1 MKISSWFVNYI
12 FFINFMVFKLFLFVF
27 CLLFFAFI
35 HTIEANLFE
44 IVTVYHF
51 CHFFLLFYILKSY
64 VLSLTAF
71 RETSSAIDISIN
83 GAIEYII
90 SKGAKLLMSNKT
102 SKFSNS

>member
-1 MKISSWFVNYI
+1 MKISSWFVNYN

-35 HTIEANLFE
+35 HTNEANLFE

-51 CHFFLLFYILKSY
+51 CQFFLLFYILKSY
-64 VLSLTAF
+64 VLSLIAF